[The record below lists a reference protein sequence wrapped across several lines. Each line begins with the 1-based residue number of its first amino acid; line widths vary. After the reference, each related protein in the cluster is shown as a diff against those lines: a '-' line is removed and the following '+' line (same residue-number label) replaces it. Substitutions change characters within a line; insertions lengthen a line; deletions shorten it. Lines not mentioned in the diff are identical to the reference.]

1 MTPEIVQRSFTNDEQ
16 VFQEVFFENKYKLKG
31 HKESGPII
39 LDIGS
44 HAGFSVFTELTLGA
58 RQVFAFEPFIDNFNV
73 LLKNCYN
80 PHFVGKVTPHA
91 VGVYTSEIIGKF
103 SGPNLINN
111 LFFDMAKIGLCTKS
125 EEHFY
130 PAPCFTL
137 DTILEK
143 FCFNEKIDILKV
155 NLGDSL
161 EREVLLGSNK
171 LQENVKCFCG
181 EMTVNDI
188 QLMEFKKHMV
198 IQGFVNFVS
207 NSMDANGRT
216 LFWGSKTALSENFV
230 GLV

>member
-130 PAPCFTL
+130 PCLALPLIPF
-137 DTILEK
+137 
-143 FCFNEKIDILKV
+143 LK
-155 NLGDSL
+155 
-161 EREVLLGSNK
+161 
-171 LQENVKCFCG
+171 
-181 EMTVNDI
+181 
-188 QLMEFKKHMV
+188 
-198 IQGFVNFVS
+198 NFVL
-207 NSMDANGRT
+207 MRK
-216 LFWGSKTALSENFV
+216 LIF
-230 GLV
+230 